1 VDWIGLGTRE
11 RETSRHVRVVGRRE
25 TRVGGVE
32 GARALRVGESLNG
45 RERRSK
51 IQVARVR
58 EVQVQVQVRW
68 WERTR

>member
-1 VDWIGLGTRE
+1 MDWIGLGTRE
-11 RETSRHVRVVGRRE
+11 RETSRHVRWVDERRE
-25 TRVGGVE
+25 SGE